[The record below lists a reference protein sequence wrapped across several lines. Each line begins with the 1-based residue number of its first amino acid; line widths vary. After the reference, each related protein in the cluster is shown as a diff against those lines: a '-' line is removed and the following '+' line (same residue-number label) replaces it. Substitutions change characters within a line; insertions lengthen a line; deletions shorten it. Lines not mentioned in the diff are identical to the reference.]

1 MLRFDPEEVLHHTLS
16 KNWTEI
22 SCERAML
29 DRECDPVVA
38 LYTILGKKRAA
49 RLSPGP
55 VDKQTIPHLQAP
67 GTKFYKKKAGASSSQ
82 SKLCNVKEPM
92 EFIRIHRVD
101 AAAVASELGVP
112 TAFLLGL
119 SGKESQWGAGR
130 FAAQGNAFFNM
141 EIKLKP
147 GLKPTALPSYAT
159 GYLQAQGDAQ
169 VFVFTY
175 PSYAA
180 SAKSF
185 AEKYGNAV
193 RGIQDPTRFLTALRN
208 AGFNTADPDF
218 TNPQTIENTITRMKC
233 Q

>member
-1 MLRFDPEEVLHHTLS
+1 MLRFDPEEVLHRTFS
-16 KNWTEI
+16 KNWQEI
-22 SCERAML
+22 TCERAML

-55 VDKQTIPHLQAP
+55 VDQQTLPQLQAP
-67 GTKFYKKKAGASSSQ
+67 GTKFYKKKAAVSSSQ

-92 EFIRIHRVD
+92 EFIRIHKAD
-101 AAAVASELGVP
+101 ASDVASDLGVP

-130 FAAQGNAFFNM
+130 FAVQGNAFFNM
-141 EIKLKP
+141 EIRLKL
-147 GLKPTALPSYAT
+147 GLKPTTLPSYAT
-159 GYLQAQGDAQ
+159 GYLQAQDDQQ

-175 PSYAA
+175 PNYAA

-185 AEKYGNAV
+185 ADKYGNAV
-193 RGIQDPTRFLTALRN
+193 RGIQDPGRFLTALRN
-208 AGFNTADPDF
+208 VGFNTADPDF
-218 TNPQTIENTITRMKC
+218 TNPQTINNTTTRMKC